1 MHDDEAAPK
10 EDRDEAEVYE
20 APAVEIVLTDKDL
33 EREDRDEAEVYEAPA
48 VEIALTDKDLERE
61 VHYAGNGSL

>member
-10 EDRDEAEVYE
+10 
-20 APAVEIVLTDKDL
+20 
-33 EREDRDEAEVYEAPA
+33 EDRDEAEVYEAPA